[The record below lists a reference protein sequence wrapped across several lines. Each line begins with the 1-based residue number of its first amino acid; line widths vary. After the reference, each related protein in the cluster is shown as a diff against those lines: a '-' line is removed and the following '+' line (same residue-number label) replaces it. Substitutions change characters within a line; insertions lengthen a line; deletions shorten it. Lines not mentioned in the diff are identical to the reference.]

1 MNSRFKFLCRVRI
14 HGRECGAVAR
24 ALHHEAKIHSLPAV
38 KENVFFTTNERKSM
52 STKTTL
58 KRIALAAVS
67 ALGLGLFTTVA
78 PAQAAG
84 DPTFSVNTTS
94 ITVVASVTAAGASD
108 TTTASKSLAVIR
120 ICATDAD
127 GPRAL
132 ASGETITASV
142 VGVPTSVTATKSVAA
157 NATDIGFIEL
167 KYSGSTDR
175 TETTGGITYVAEG
188 NNGKSVLF
196 KTVTTAAQSTQVTM
210 AAGDTGTNTVL
221 DGRIGTRNTAYSDSG
236 TSAVLG
242 SAYFNCYLL
251 GMHGFGSV
259 ALDQGAYTVRLA
271 MNDSTGFITKTQ
283 DITVKYVSSAADSG
297 AAITITNTGRITK
310 GAALSYTTLNNS
322 SAALTNGT
330 AGGLIQVT
338 GSDDLEVTCPVLSVA
353 IIDQDG
359 AVLTSTGLDISDTGT
374 AGVDHVASSSDSA
387 TVVANTLQN
396 SYCNGTHGIVSNGYT
411 GTFDAAYTNNLT
423 SGNTTSFRVRYGST
437 TATSAF
443 TVVNETSA
451 VTGNSPVSVTATG
464 SQSTNTSL
472 NTGYMDYGNQ
482 TTLPLTTKSAV
493 IKVRAI
499 NGASPTAAVQDYPLI
514 FTVTWTNAAS
524 GEVTPRSG
532 STYAT
537 TVRTDNDGY
546 ASLTLTNNSP
556 IDGAQAAVAVTGFT
570 ATAATQYIKWAKS
583 KPTTVTSSPGS
594 TFSAKTGSAV
604 TVTWTFS
611 DTFGAAI
618 VGETV
623 DLSIAGANSATS
635 TVVIPSAVTDAKGQ
649 VSYTFTDAAGVEAS
663 TTLGTTTLTATSRT
677 ESSVTNS
684 RIITWKTTVP
694 VIATLTGYYNDYEGT
709 TIATPVPSTAMYD
722 TASAGTK
729 YLIRTSA
736 NLTRTNVIAGDQSD
750 QVGFEYIAKDS
761 DGGLVSG
768 VPVTVSTSDGLWILS
783 SLGLPVTSRT
793 IYPTSGGVVAFTVM
807 GTKTGTHTLTVTAG
821 TVSSTATLVY
831 GNVEADARYLTLS
844 ANASGTANAETLPSI
859 TATVTDRWGNPVS
872 GVDLTVIHTG
882 VGRLAGGAKSVTFT
896 TDATGVYVIEGSS
909 TLAGTASIKVTA
921 TATGGQMTDVAG
933 YVGTTELIDAITAGN
948 DEATGTFTF
957 TAGSSAST
965 AAADASKAAAN
976 AATAA
981 AEAATDA
988 ANEAIDAANAAT
1000 DAANLAAEAADA
1012 ATVAAE
1018 EARDAAD
1025 AATAAVEELATQV
1038 ATLMAALKAQI
1049 TTLANTVAKIA
1060 KKVKA

>member
-1 MNSRFKFLCRVRI
+1 MTPSFKFLRRVRI
-14 HGRECGAVAR
+14 HGGESGAVAR
-24 ALHHEAKIHSLPAV
+24 ALHHEAKIQSLPAV
-38 KENVFFTTNERKSM
+38 KKIVFFTTNERKSM

-58 KRIALAAVS
+58 KRIALVAVS
-67 ALGLGLFTTVA
+67 ALGLGLFATVT
-78 PAQAAG
+78 PAQAGG

-94 ITVVASVTAAGASD
+94 ITVVSSATAGEAASD
-108 TTTASKSLAVIR
+108 STTASKSLAVVR
-120 ICATDAD
+120 ICVSDAD
-127 GPRAL
+127 GSRAL

-157 NATDIGFIEL
+157 NSTDIGLVEL
-167 KYSGSTDR
+167 KYASAGLDK
-175 TETTGGITYVAEG
+175 TEVTGGITYVQDAD
-188 NNGKSVLF
+188 NGTSVLF
-196 KTVTTAAQSTQVTM
+196 KTVTSAAQSTQVTM
-210 AAGDTGTNTVL
+210 AAGTGGPNTTL
-221 DGRIGTRNTAYSDSG
+221 DGRIGTRNTAVSDSG
-236 TSAVLG
+236 SARVYG
-242 SAYFNCYLL
+242 INNCYLL
-251 GMHGFGSV
+251 GMHGFGNV
-259 ALDQGAYTVRLA
+259 AVDQGAYTVRLS
-271 MNDSTGFITKTQ
+271 MNDSSSFITKTQ
-283 DITVKYVSSAADSG
+283 DLTVKYVSSAAESG
-297 AAITITNTGRITK
+297 AAITIATTGRITK
-310 GAALSYTTLNNS
+310 SAAYSYTTLNNS
-322 SAALTNGT
+322 RATLTNGT
-330 AGGLIQVT
+330 AGGVIQT
-338 GSDDLEVTCPVLSVA
+338 AGDAAFELNCPVLSIAV
-353 IIDQDG
+353 IDQDG
-359 AVLTSTGLDISDTGT
+359 TVETANGLDISDTGT

-387 TVVANTLQN
+387 TVADNTLQN
-396 SYCNGTHGIVSNGYT
+396 SFCNGTYGIYSQGATDVW
-411 GTFDAAYTNNLT
+411 DAAYTNNQT

-437 TATSAF
+437 TATAAF
-443 TVVNETSA
+443 TVVDATSA
-451 VTGNSPVSVTATG
+451 VTGSSTVTVTATG
-464 SQSTNTSL
+464 AQATNTSL

-493 IKVRAI
+493 IKVRAM
-499 NGASPTAAVQDYPLI
+499 ASSTVAVQDYPLI
-514 FTVTWTNAAS
+514 FTVTWTNAAA

-546 ASLTLTNNSP
+546 ASLTLTNSSP
-556 IDGAQAAVAVTGFT
+556 IDGAQASVAVTGFT
-570 ATAATQYIKWAKS
+570 ATAASQFIKWSKS
-583 KPTTVTSSPGS
+583 TPATVTSSPGS
-594 TFSAKTGSAV
+594 TFSAKTGSSV

-611 DTFGAAI
+611 DTFGAAV
-618 VGETV
+618 VGETI

-635 TVVIPSAVTDAKGQ
+635 TVVIPSQVTDASGK

-677 ESSVTNS
+677 VSSVTNS

-761 DGGLVSG
+761 AGALVSG
-768 VPVTVSTSDGLWILS
+768 VPVTVSTSDGLWVLS

-793 IYPTSGGVVAFTVM
+793 IYPTSGGVVAFTLM

-821 TVSSTATLVY
+821 TVSSKATLAY
-831 GNVEADARYLTLS
+831 GNVEADARYLTLG

-872 GVDLTVIHTG
+872 AVDLTVIHTG
-882 VGRLAGGAKSVTFT
+882 VGRLAGGSKSVTFT

-921 TATGGQMTDVAG
+921 TAASGQMSDVAG
-933 YVGTTELIDAITAGN
+933 YVGATELIDAITAGN

-957 TAGSSAST
+957 SAGSSA
-965 AAADASKAAAN
+965 
-976 AATAA
+976 ATTA

-988 ANEAIDAANAAT
+988 AAEAIDAANAAT

>member
-1 MNSRFKFLCRVRI
+1 
-14 HGRECGAVAR
+14 
-24 ALHHEAKIHSLPAV
+24 
-38 KENVFFTTNERKSM
+38 
-52 STKTTL
+52 
-58 KRIALAAVS
+58 
-67 ALGLGLFTTVA
+67 
-78 PAQAAG
+78 
-84 DPTFSVNTTS
+84 VNTTS
-94 ITVVASVTAAGASD
+94 ITVVASATAGNTNSD
-108 TTTASKSLAVIR
+108 STTTSRNLAVVR
-120 ICATDAD
+120 ICVSDAD
-127 GPRAL
+127 GARAL
-132 ASGETITASV
+132 ASTETITASV

-157 NATDIGFIEL
+157 NSTDIGFIEL
-167 KYSGSTDR
+167 VYGATDR
-175 TETTGGITYVAEG
+175 NETTGGLTYVQDAPTG
-188 NNGKSVLF
+188 TSGLF
-196 KTVTTAAQSTQVTM
+196 KTVATATQSTQVTM
-210 AAGDTGTNTVL
+210 AAGSQGQNLVHDGLIGAGNTEV
-221 DGRIGTRNTAYSDSG
+221 SDSG
-236 TSAVLG
+236 TARVYN
-242 SAYFNCYLL
+242 ANTCYLL
-251 GMHGFGSV
+251 GMHGFGNV
-259 ALDQGAYTVRLA
+259 AVDQGAYTVRLA

-283 DITVKYVSSAADSG
+283 DLTVKYVSSAADSG
-297 AAITITNTGRITK
+297 AAITITTTGRITK
-310 GAALSYTTLNNS
+310 GSAYSYTTLNNTR
-322 SAALTNGT
+322 AVLTNGT
-330 AGGLIQVT
+330 AGGVIQT
-338 GSDDLEVTCPVLSVA
+338 SNGSLEVSCPVLSVA

-359 AVLTSTGLDISDTGT
+359 NVESSNGLDISDTGT

-387 TVVANTLQN
+387 TVVENTLQN
-396 SYCNGTHGIVSNGYT
+396 SFCNGTYGIYSQGAT
-411 GTFDAAYTNNLT
+411 DTFDAAYTNNQT

-443 TVVNETSA
+443 TVVDATSA
-451 VTGNSPVSVTATG
+451 VTGSSTVAVTATG
-464 SQSTNTSL
+464 AQATNTSL

-493 IKVRAI
+493 IKVRAM
-499 NGASPTAAVQDYPLI
+499 SSSTVAVQDYPLI

-556 IDGAQAAVAVTGFT
+556 IDGAQASVAVTGFT
-570 ATAATQYIKWAKS
+570 ATAASQFIKWSKS
-583 KPTTVTSSPGS
+583 QPSTVTSSPAS
-594 TFSAKTGSAV
+594 TFSAKTGSTV

-611 DTFGAAI
+611 DTFGAPV
-618 VGETV
+618 VGETI

-635 TVVIPSAVTDAKGQ
+635 TVVIPSAVTNASGQ
-649 VSYTFTDAAGVEAS
+649 VSYTFTDTAGVDGS

-677 ESSVTNS
+677 VSSVTNS

-709 TIATPVPSTAMYD
+709 TIATPVPSTPMYD

-736 NLTRTNVIAGDQSD
+736 NLTRTNVIAGDQAD

-761 DGGLVSG
+761 AGGLVSG

-821 TVSSTATLVY
+821 TVSSTANLVY

-844 ANASGTANAETLPSI
+844 ANASGVANAETLPSI
-859 TATVTDRWGNPVS
+859 TASVTDRWGNPVS

-896 TDATGVYVIEGSS
+896 TDSTGVYVIEASS
-909 TLAGTASIKVTA
+909 TLAGSASIKVTA
-921 TATGGQMTDVAG
+921 TAASGQMADIAG

-957 TAGSSAST
+957 SAGSSA
-965 AAADASKAAAN
+965 
-976 AATAA
+976 ATIA
-981 AEAATDA
+981 AEAASDA
-988 ANEAIDAANAAT
+988 AAEAIDAANAAT

-1060 KKVKA
+1060 KKVRA

>member
-1 MNSRFKFLCRVRI
+1 MNSPFKFLRRVRI
-14 HGRECGAVAR
+14 HGGESGAVAR
-24 ALHHEAKIHSLPAV
+24 ALHHEAKIQSLPAV
-38 KENVFFTTNERKSM
+38 KKIVFFTTNERKSM

-58 KRIALAAVS
+58 KRIALVAVS
-67 ALGLGLFTTVA
+67 ALGLGLFATVT

-94 ITVVASVTAAGASD
+94 ITTVTTTTAGGGGD
-108 TTTASKSLAVIR
+108 TTTASQSLAVVR
-120 ICATDAD
+120 ICVSDAD
-127 GPRAL
+127 GARAL

-157 NATDIGFIEL
+157 NSTDIGLIEL
-167 KYSGSTDR
+167 VYASGAADR
-175 TETTGGITYVAEG
+175 TELTGGVTYVKDG
-188 NNGKSVLF
+188 VNGTSALF
-196 KTVTTAAQSTQVTM
+196 KTVTSAAQSTQVTM
-210 AAGDTGTNTVL
+210 AAGDIGTNTNL
-221 DGRIGTRNTAYSDSG
+221 DGRIGTRNTAVSDSG
-236 TSAVLG
+236 SARVYG
-242 SAYFNCYLL
+242 TNNCYLL
-251 GMHGFGSV
+251 GMHGFGNV
-259 ALDQGAYTVRLA
+259 AVDQGAYTVRLS
-271 MNDSTGFITKTQ
+271 MNDSASFITKTQ
-283 DITVKYVSSAADSG
+283 DLTVKYVSSAADSG
-297 AAITITNTGRITK
+297 AAITIATTGRITK
-310 GAALSYTTLNNS
+310 GAAYSYTTLNNS
-322 SAALTNGT
+322 RATLTNGT
-330 AGGLIQVT
+330 AGGVIQT
-338 GSDDLEVTCPVLSVA
+338 AGDAAFELNCPVLSVA
-353 IIDQDG
+353 VIDQDG
-359 AVLTSTGLDISDTGT
+359 AVETANGLDISDTGT

-387 TVVANTLQN
+387 TVADNTLQN
-396 SYCNGTHGIVSNGYT
+396 SFCNGTYGIYSQGATDVW
-411 GTFDAAYTNNLT
+411 DAAYTNNQT

-437 TATSAF
+437 TTTAAF
-443 TVVNETSA
+443 TVVDATSA
-451 VTGNSPVSVTATG
+451 VTGSSTVTVTATG
-464 SQSTNTSL
+464 AQATNTSL

-493 IKVRAI
+493 IKVRAM
-499 NGASPTAAVQDYPLI
+499 ASSTVAVQDYPLI

-556 IDGAQAAVAVTGFT
+556 IDGAQASVAVTGFT
-570 ATAATQYIKWAKS
+570 ATAASQFIKWSKS
-583 KPTTVTSSPGS
+583 TPATVTSSPAS
-594 TFSAKTGSAV
+594 TFSAKTGSSV

-611 DTFGAAI
+611 DTFGAAV
-618 VGETV
+618 VGETI

-635 TVVIPSAVTDAKGQ
+635 TVVIPSQVTNASGQ

-677 ESSVTNS
+677 VSSVTNS

-761 DGGLVSG
+761 AGALVSG
-768 VPVTVSTSDGLWILS
+768 VPVTVSTSDGLWVLS

-793 IYPTSGGVVAFTVM
+793 IYPTSGGVVAFTLM

-821 TVSSTATLVY
+821 TVSSKATLAY
-831 GNVEADARYLTLS
+831 GNVEADARYLTLG

-882 VGRLAGGAKSVTFT
+882 VGRLAGGSKSVTFT

-921 TATGGQMTDVAG
+921 TAASGQMSDVAG

-957 TAGSSAST
+957 SAGSSA
-965 AAADASKAAAN
+965 
-976 AATAA
+976 ATTA

-988 ANEAIDAANAAT
+988 AAEAIDAANAAT

>member
-1 MNSRFKFLCRVRI
+1 MNSPFKFLRRVRI
-14 HGRECGAVAR
+14 HGGESGAVAR
-24 ALHHEAKIHSLPAV
+24 ALHHEAKIQSLPAV
-38 KENVFFTTNERKSM
+38 KKIVFFTTNERKSM

-58 KRIALAAVS
+58 KRIALVAVS
-67 ALGLGLFTTVA
+67 ALGLGLFATVT
-78 PAQAAG
+78 PAQAGG

-94 ITVVASVTAAGASD
+94 ITVVSSAVAASTSSD
-108 TTTASKSLAVIR
+108 SSTASLGLAVVR
-120 ICATDAD
+120 ICVSDAD
-127 GPRAL
+127 GSRAL

-157 NATDIGFIEL
+157 NSTDIGLVEL
-167 KYSGSTDR
+167 KYASAALSK
-175 TETTGGITYVAEG
+175 TEVTGGITYAQDVD
-188 NNGKSVLF
+188 NGTSVLF
-196 KTVTTAAQSTQVTM
+196 KTVTSAAQSTQVTM
-210 AAGDTGTNTVL
+210 AAGTGGPNTTL
-221 DGRIGTRNTAYSDSG
+221 DGRIGTRNTAVSDSG
-236 TSAVLG
+236 SARVYG
-242 SAYFNCYLL
+242 TNNCYLL
-251 GMHGFGSV
+251 GMHGFANV
-259 ALDQGAYTVRLA
+259 AVDQGAYTVRLS
-271 MNDSTGFITKTQ
+271 MNDSTSFITKTQ
-283 DITVKYVSSAADSG
+283 DLTVKYVSSAADSG
-297 AAITITNTGRITK
+297 AAITIATTGRITK
-310 GAALSYTTLNNS
+310 GAAYSYTTLNNS
-322 SAALTNGT
+322 RATLTNGT
-330 AGGLIQVT
+330 AGGVIQT
-338 GSDDLEVTCPVLSVA
+338 MGSAAFELNCPVLSIAV
-353 IIDQDG
+353 IDQDG
-359 AVLTSTGLDISDTGT
+359 TVETANGLDISDTGT

-387 TVVANTLQN
+387 TVADNTLQN
-396 SYCNGTHGIVSNGYT
+396 SFCNGTYGIYSQGATDVW
-411 GTFDAAYTNNLT
+411 DAAYTNNQT

-437 TATSAF
+437 TATAAF
-443 TVVNETSA
+443 TVVDATSA
-451 VTGNSPVSVTATG
+451 VTGSSTVTVTATG
-464 SQSTNTSL
+464 AQATNTSL

-493 IKVRAI
+493 IKVRAM
-499 NGASPTAAVQDYPLI
+499 ASSTVAVQDYPLI

-556 IDGAQAAVAVTGFT
+556 IDGAQASVAVTGFT
-570 ATAATQYIKWAKS
+570 ATAASQFIKWSKS
-583 KPTTVTSSPGS
+583 TPATVTSSPGS
-594 TFSAKTGSAV
+594 TFSAKTGSSV

-611 DTFGAAI
+611 DTFGAAV
-618 VGETV
+618 VGETI

-635 TVVIPSAVTDAKGQ
+635 TVVIPSQVTDASGK

-677 ESSVTNS
+677 VSSVTNS

-761 DGGLVSG
+761 AGALVSG
-768 VPVTVSTSDGLWILS
+768 VPVTVSTSDGLWVLS

-793 IYPTSGGVVAFTVM
+793 IYPTSGGVVAFTLM

-821 TVSSTATLVY
+821 TVSSKATLAY
-831 GNVEADARYLTLS
+831 GNVEADARYLTLG

-882 VGRLAGGAKSVTFT
+882 VGRLAGGSKSVTFT

-921 TATGGQMTDVAG
+921 TAASGQMSDVAG
-933 YVGTTELIDAITAGN
+933 YVGETELIDAITAGN

-957 TAGSSAST
+957 SAGSSA
-965 AAADASKAAAN
+965 
-976 AATAA
+976 ATTA

-988 ANEAIDAANAAT
+988 AAEAIDAANAAT

>member
-1 MNSRFKFLCRVRI
+1 
-14 HGRECGAVAR
+14 
-24 ALHHEAKIHSLPAV
+24 LHHEAKIQSLPAV
-38 KENVFFTTNERKSM
+38 KKIVFFTTNERKSM

-58 KRIALAAVS
+58 KRIALVAVS
-67 ALGLGLFTTVA
+67 ALGLGLFATVT

-94 ITVVASVTAAGASD
+94 ITVVSSATAGNASAGDS
-108 TTTASKSLAVIR
+108 TTASKSLAVVR
-120 ICATDAD
+120 ICASDAD
-127 GPRAL
+127 GVRPL

-157 NATDIGFIEL
+157 NSTDIGFIEL
-167 KYSGSTDR
+167 KYSGATDR
-175 TETTGGITYVAEG
+175 TESTGGITYAKDD
-188 NNGKSVLF
+188 NNGTSVLF
-196 KTVTTAAQSTQVTM
+196 KTVATATQTTQVTM
-210 AAGDTGTNTVL
+210 AAGDTGNNTNL
-221 DGRIGTRNTAYSDSG
+221 DGRIGTRNTAYSDSS

-251 GMHGFGSV
+251 GMHGFGNV
-259 ALDQGAYTVRLA
+259 AVDQGAYTVRLS
-271 MNDSTGFITKTQ
+271 MNDSANFITKTQ

-310 GAALSYTTLNNS
+310 GAAFSYTTLNNS
-322 SAALTNGT
+322 RATLTNGT

-338 GSDDLEVTCPVLSVA
+338 GSADLEVTCPVLSIA
-353 IIDQDG
+353 IIDQDD

-374 AGVDHVASSSDSA
+374 AGIDHVASSSDSA
-387 TVVANTLQN
+387 TVAQNTLQN
-396 SYCNGTHGIVSNGYT
+396 SYCNGTYGIVSNGYT
-411 GTFDAAYTNNLT
+411 GTFDAAYTNNQT
-423 SGNTTSFRVRYGST
+423 SGNSTSFRVRYGST
-437 TATSAF
+437 TATAAF

-451 VTGNSPVSVTATG
+451 VTGSSTVSVTATG
-464 SQSTNTSL
+464 AQATNTSL
-472 NTGYMDYGNQ
+472 NTGYMDYANH

-493 IKVRAI
+493 IKVRAM
-499 NGASPTAAVQDYPLI
+499 ASSTVAVQDYPLI

-570 ATAATQYIKWAKS
+570 ATAASQYIKWAKS
-583 KPTTVTSSPGS
+583 QPASVTSSPAS
-594 TFSAKTGSAV
+594 TFSAKTGSTV

-611 DTFGAAI
+611 DTFGAPV
-618 VGETV
+618 VGETI

-635 TVVIPSAVTDAKGQ
+635 TVVIPSAVTNASGQ

-663 TTLGTTTLTATSRT
+663 STLGTTTLTATSRT
-677 ESSVTNS
+677 VSSVTNS

-761 DGGLVSG
+761 AGALVSG
-768 VPVTVSTSDGLWILS
+768 VPVTVSTSDGLWVLS

-793 IYPTSGGVVAFTVM
+793 IYPTSGGVVAFTLM

-844 ANASGTANAETLPSI
+844 ANASGVANAETLPSI

-882 VGRLAGGAKSVTFT
+882 VGRLAGGSKSVTFT
-896 TDATGVYVIEGSS
+896 TDATGAYVIEGSS

-921 TATGGQMTDVAG
+921 TATSGQMSDVAG

-957 TAGSSAST
+957 SAGSSA
-965 AAADASKAAAN
+965 
-976 AATAA
+976 ATSA

-988 ANEAIDAANAAT
+988 AAEAIDAANAAT